1 MNTLPM
7 IIKSRFLC
15 LFYLKV
21 KCSLHL
27 FTVDHPTQ
35 KKKKLFLKMLTMKY
49 DYNYSTTNVV
59 FHFCKVLGLFVI
71 RSKKTILFSRITGHI
86 YKSLCRD
93 QEQSFLK
100 NVAGINYLSSGLCS
114 VWHPVYR
121 KLPI

>member
-21 KCSLHL
+21 KCSLQL

-71 RSKKTILFSRITGHI
+71 RSKKRF
-86 YKSLCRD
+86 YF
-93 QEQSFLK
+93 QELRVIFIK
-100 NVAGINYLSSGLCS
+100 AFAGIKSSLF
-114 VWHPVYR
+114 
-121 KLPI
+121 

>member
-35 KKKKLFLKMLTMKY
+35 KKKKII
-49 DYNYSTTNVV
+49 SQNV
-59 FHFCKVLGLFVI
+59 
-71 RSKKTILFSRITGHI
+71 
-86 YKSLCRD
+86 D
-93 QEQSFLK
+93 NE
-100 NVAGINYLSSGLCS
+100 
-114 VWHPVYR
+114 VW
-121 KLPI
+121 L